1 MNPNDYYQ
9 LLMNATKGN
18 KSLNYYSDDL
28 LKQKKEEY
36 KSVAKRYDQY
46 RDETGSIH
54 VGDSIYEDNEDGTFT
69 DSSGKKLSISQL
81 NSQLDKFTEAQR
93 IEAEANK
100 KGLLGKAGDI
110 LGAVGGTI
118 ADGATGTKDFT
129 SATVGG
135 GFRDL
140 VGEVTGQ
147 NDTIRKNQQNAI
159 DQNTD
164 MIKLAGKK
172 MNDASLSD
180 EERKRW
186 EKLFQKH
193 SSDDSTYK
201 EAEEYNQGQIDRST
215 QAIEGAADAYKV
227 AQYIP
232 GFGTGVESI
241 GTLAALKTGD
251 DGAINKALIKLT
263 QDLDW
268 DELSDEE
275 KKAALAQRN
284 IGAAL
289 STLDVLPGL
298 GKAAGA
304 GVKATIKSGL
314 KEGAEA
320 TIKSGLKE
328 GFKAAS
334 ETYGKTILAQNVKDV
349 LGVGAKELAKQSVKS
364 SIGGGI
370 VGTGIGAGLSAAMG
384 GDIGEGATQGAASG
398 IIGGFLGSPLDVSTG
413 KASMKQAAKDA
424 EVAKIQARNENIA
437 KIRKNMEDY
446 YLNKQKAAD
455 QFAADSQGAG
465 KAQLPEGERV
475 KMLMATNPRDDV
487 PATTLADGSQI
498 VPGKFQRSNV
508 NRIKE
513 IDNQLQKFNSGKS
526 KLSGEQA
533 KALSDER
540 KAVINEIN
548 SAYDTRTNTGA
559 TLDEVTS
566 QLDEIGKGFVPDDA
580 KKPVTRIDD
589 AKGIIGRDFFDND
602 TRTAA
607 LEIVQD
613 ANQVTEV
620 LDSLMTP
627 QRFSKM
633 ADELDAQYNKDIERI
648 EQMPAR
654 RQEREL
660 AKLEGQYESKLNELE
675 GQVQEAAPAVQEYT
689 NMLAFLKEK
698 EDRLVTYANTYIA
711 ENPGKALEVDET
723 RLKGQVDKLIQQQ
736 KIAQVTESMSDV
748 NKPLVGSVENGVRP
762 SENTNPRVQEA
773 LETSKVANS
782 GSINDRGVGLSYYAT
797 APAKVLERFGDE
809 GKQIGNVLSEATDS
823 ANIADQQVATR
834 VLDWNKRAG
843 RKKGMREVAKA
854 LDGDTES
861 FSRLNDS
868 QRKVFSEI
876 RDMFKVYADALGLPE
891 GARIKDYL
899 PHIMNGQTM
908 DKVDLA
914 VMRLATGRN
923 LDGTALTAKDITE
936 ANAVIKGIDYETLA
950 MIKKNSLFK
959 VGENGFLKKR
969 TGAEDYSLDLAEII
983 NTYTHAAHNTMYHK
997 PAFETVKSL
1006 SESLSPK
1013 QNEYLATL
1021 MGEIQNMHTADID
1034 SMLDISLSKIPML
1047 GENAF
1052 SKGSSTTRKLIYDAL
1067 LGANPGS
1074 AIRNLSQ
1081 GANTY
1086 AKLGNRYTAHG
1097 IKMAGASFSKSNGL
1111 YDELL
1116 RNGVLMNKFSDL
1128 LHEGTLSSARSGLDR
1143 GLWTMFS
1150 SVEQFNRATAYFGA
1164 KQRYIDKFI
1173 KAAEKKGQKIDINNL
1188 PDDVLKNA
1196 EHAGRQMS
1204 KKTQFEFGVMDV
1216 PLGQT
1221 SDFAKNTIQ
1230 FQSFNISQV
1239 KFIKDMIVGNTDSL
1253 FAKQLDGKYKLSG
1266 EGAAQLAR
1274 YVGASAVFIS
1284 TVGSRI
1290 GMSFEDMI
1298 PYYGEVK
1305 SIFTENESPTDKIP
1319 ISPITKLL
1327 IGDNRGGK
1335 GALQLGSEAISAA
1348 LGNESAQKNIAGDT
1362 IEYGK
1367 DLASTLLPGGT
1378 QARKT
1383 IEGLASAEEGV
1394 STNAS
1399 GKVRFI
1405 QDQDFSSRL
1414 RAGMFG
1420 QYQTN
1425 AGQEWVKEGF
1435 PTFSEK
1441 QSKVIQGQET
1451 LNDKERYAD
1460 MYKITRGKQAARDEI
1475 EKVYL
1480 SRGSNAAFRKTQEWN
1495 DKQDKLIAEYR
1506 QKHPG
1511 ALPKEIS
1518 DALNKSKIIYKNL
1531 RMGDD

>member
-9 LLMNATKGN
+9 LLMNATKNN
-18 KSLNYYSDDL
+18 KATNHYSDAL
-28 LKQKKEEY
+28 LREKQEEY

-54 VGDSIYEDNEDGTFT
+54 VGDSIFEDNEDGTFT
-69 DSSGKKLSISQL
+69 DSSGKKLSTK
-81 NSQLDKFTEAQR
+81 QLDDQLKKTAETQKAEA
-93 IEAEANK
+93 EKAEANK
-100 KGLLGKAGDI
+100 KGI
-110 LGAVGGTI
+110 LEKTVDVIGAVDKTI
-118 ADGATGTKDFT
+118 RDGVTGAVDFT
-129 SATVGG
+129 VETAKGIKGLVDTQSARDERNKYEKDRNEYLKQFIEDKDKYLAERDKYDKTHGG
-135 GFRDL
+135 AD
-140 VGEVTGQ
+140 
-147 NDTIRKNQQNAI
+147 KNNKVNEAFKEQARNSEAF
-159 DQNTD
+159 DD
-164 MIKLAGKK
+164 AGKR
-172 MNDASLSD
+172 L
-180 EERKRW
+180 
-186 EKLFQKH
+186 
-193 SSDDSTYK
+193 
-201 EAEEYNQGQIDRST
+201 YN
-215 QAIEGAADAYKV
+215 A

-232 GFGTGVESI
+232 GVSLGAEGVGGII
-241 GTLAALKTGD
+241 GAIAGD
-251 DGAINKALIKLT
+251 DSEISKRQMELTQNIEDWDKLT
-263 QDLDW
+263 DK
-268 DELSDEE
+268 E
-275 KKAALAQRN
+275 KEQAKTMRTV
-284 IGAAL
+284 GGAL
-289 STLDVLPGL
+289 STLDLALPGSKIATQGIKTGVKEGVKAG
-298 GKAAGA
+298 GKAA
-304 GVKATIKSGL
+304 
-314 KEGAEA
+314 AEA
-320 TIKSGLKE
+320 
-328 GFKAAS
+328 
-334 ETYGKTILAQNVKDV
+334 YGKSV
-349 LGVGAKELAKQSVKS
+349 LSKGVGEVVGVGAKELAKQSVKS
-364 SIGGGI
+364 SVGGGI
-370 VGTGIGAGLSAAMG
+370 VGAGIGAGLSASMG
-384 GDIGEGATQGAASG
+384 GDIGEGAIQGATSG
-398 IIGGFLGSPLDVSTG
+398 IVGGFLGSPLDISTG
-413 KASMKQAAKDA
+413 KAGVKQAAKDA
-424 EVAKIQARNENIA
+424 EAARVQARDENIA
-437 KIRKNMEDY
+437 KVRKEMEDD

-455 QFAADSQGAG
+455 QFAADSQGTG
-465 KAQLPEGERV
+465 QAQLPEGGRV

-498 VPGKFQRSNV
+498 VTGSKFQRSNV

-513 IDNQLQKFNSGKS
+513 IDKQLQQFNSGES

-548 SAYDTRTNTGA
+548 SEVDTRTNTGA
-559 TLDEVTS
+559 TLDEVNS
-566 QLDEIGKGFVPDDA
+566 QLDEIGKGFVPDEA
-580 KKPVTRIDD
+580 KKPIPQIED
-589 AKGIIGRDFFDND
+589 AGGIIGRDFFDED

-633 ADELDAQYNKDIERI
+633 ADDLDAQYNKDIERI
-648 EQMPAR
+648 DKMPAR
-654 RQEREL
+654 RQEM
-660 AKLEGQYESKLNELE
+660 ELE
-675 GQVQEAAPAVQEYT
+675 KVNKEYEDNLNKLANERDDAAPAVQEYT
-689 NMLAFLKEK
+689 NMLAFLKQK
-698 EDRLVTYANTYIA
+698 EDRLTTLANTMIA

-723 RLKGQVDKLIQQQ
+723 RLNGQVDKLIQQQ

-773 LETSKVANS
+773 LETNKVANS
-782 GSINDRGVGLSYYAT
+782 GNINDRGVGLSYYAT
-797 APAKVLERFGDE
+797 APSKVLERFGDE
-809 GKQIGNVLSEATDS
+809 GKQISNILSEATDS
-823 ANIADQQVATR
+823 ASIADQQVATR
-834 VLDWNKRAG
+834 VLGWNKQAG
-843 RKKGMREVAKA
+843 GKKGMREVAKA

-861 FSRLNDS
+861 FSKLNDN
-868 QRKVFSEI
+868 QRVVFNEV
-876 RDMFKVYADALGLPE
+876 RDMFKAYADSLGLPE

-908 DKVDLA
+908 DKVDFA
-914 VMRLATGRN
+914 VMRLATGKN
-923 LDGTALTAKDITE
+923 LDGTTLTAKDIKE
-936 ANAVIKGIDYETLA
+936 ANAAIKGIDYETLQ
-950 MIKKNSLFK
+950 MIKKNSIFK
-959 VGENGFLKKR
+959 VGKNGFLEKR

-983 NTYTHAAHNTMYHK
+983 NTYTHAAHNTMYLK
-997 PAFETVKSL
+997 PAFETVKPL

-1013 QNEYLATL
+1013 QNEYLSTL

-1034 SMLDISLSKIPML
+1034 SMLDISLSRIPML

-1052 SKGSSTTRKLIYDAL
+1052 SKGSSTTRKLIYDAM

-1086 AKLGNRYTAHG
+1086 AKLGNKYTAHG

-1116 RNGVLMNKFSDL
+1116 QNGVLVNKFSDL
-1128 LHEGTLSSARSGLDR
+1128 LHEGTMSSARSGLDR

-1164 KQRYIDKFI
+1164 KQRYIDKFV

-1188 PDDVLKNA
+1188 PEDVLKNA

-1204 KKTQFEFGVMDV
+1204 KNTQFEFGVMDV

-1221 SDFAKNTIQ
+1221 SNFAKNAIQ

-1239 KFIKDMIVGNTDSL
+1239 KFLKEMIVGDTDSL
-1253 FAKQLDGKYKLSG
+1253 FAKQPDGKYKLSG
-1266 EGAAQLAR
+1266 EGAAQIAR
-1274 YVGASAVFIS
+1274 YVGAQAVFIG
-1284 TVGSRI
+1284 TVGSLI
-1290 GMSFEDMI
+1290 GMSYSDMMPFVGDIVDAQQEGDITKAI
-1298 PYYGEVK
+1298 P
-1305 SIFTENESPTDKIP
+1305 S
-1319 ISPITKLL
+1319 SPITKLL
-1327 IGDNRGGK
+1327 IGNRTNDK
-1335 GALQLGSEAISAA
+1335 GLLG
-1348 LGNESAQKNIAGDT
+1348 LVTGNQDP

-1383 IEGLASAEEGV
+1383 IEGLASTEDGV

-1420 QYQTN
+1420 QYQTD
-1425 AGQEWVKEGF
+1425 AGREWVKEGF

-1441 QSKVIQGQET
+1441 QSGVIQEQET

-1460 MYKITRGKQAARDEI
+1460 MYKITSGRKGAVDEI
-1475 EKVYL
+1475 KEAYSSK
-1480 SRGSNAAFRKTQEWN
+1480 GQNAAFRKTQEWN

-1506 QKHPG
+1506 KKHPG
-1511 ALPKEIS
+1511 ALPKEIA
-1518 DALNKSKIIYKNL
+1518 DELNKSKIIYKNL
-1531 RMGDD
+1531 RMNSD

>member
-18 KSLNYYSDDL
+18 KATNYYSDDL

-46 RDETGSIH
+46 RDEAGSIH
-54 VGDSIYEDNEDGTFT
+54 VGDSIFEDNEDGTFT
-69 DSSGKKLSISQL
+69 DSSGKKLSTK
-81 NSQLDKFTEAQR
+81 QLDDQLKKIADTQRVEAE
-93 IEAEANK
+93 EAEANK
-100 KGLLGKAGDI
+100 KGILEKTGDVI
-110 LGAVGGTI
+110 GAVGKTI
-118 ADGATGTKDFT
+118 GDGVTGAIDFT
-129 SATVGG
+129 AETAKGIKGLVDTQSAMDEKNKYLKDRDEHLKQFLGDEDKYFAERDKYDKAHGGTDKSDKVNEAFKEQARNSEAFDDAGKRLYNAAQYVPGVGLGAETVGG
-135 GFRDL
+135 VIG
-140 VGEVTGQ
+140 
-147 NDTIRKNQQNAI
+147 AI
-159 DQNTD
+159 
-164 MIKLAGKK
+164 AG
-172 MNDASLSD
+172 
-180 EERKRW
+180 
-186 EKLFQKH
+186 
-193 SSDDSTYK
+193 DDSEISK
-201 EAEEYNQGQIDRST
+201 RQMELT
-215 QAIEGAADAYKV
+215 QNIEDW
-227 AQYIP
+227 
-232 GFGTGVESI
+232 
-241 GTLAALKTGD
+241 D
-251 DGAINKALIKLT
+251 KLT
-263 QDLDW
+263 
-268 DELSDEE
+268 DEE
-275 KKAALAQRN
+275 KEQAKTMRTV
-284 IGAAL
+284 GGAL
-289 STLDVLPGL
+289 STLDVVMPGSKIATQGIKTGVKEGVKAG
-298 GKAAGA
+298 GKAA
-304 GVKATIKSGL
+304 
-314 KEGAEA
+314 AEA
-320 TIKSGLKE
+320 
-328 GFKAAS
+328 
-334 ETYGKTILAQNVKDV
+334 YGKSV
-349 LGVGAKELAKQSVKS
+349 LSKGVGEVVGVGAKELAKQSVKS
-364 SIGGGI
+364 SAGGAV
-370 VGTGIGAGLSAAMG
+370 VGAGIGAGLSASMG
-384 GDIGEGATQGAASG
+384 GDVGEGAIQGAASG
-398 IIGGFLGSPLDVSTG
+398 IVGGFLGSPLDISTG
-413 KASMKQAAKDA
+413 KAGVKQAAKDA
-424 EVAKIQARNENIA
+424 EAAKIQARDENIA
-437 KIRKNMEDY
+437 KVRKEMEDD

-455 QFAADSQGAG
+455 QFAADSQGTG
-465 KAQLPEGERV
+465 QAQLPEGERV
-475 KMLMATNPRDDV
+475 KMLMATNPRDDA

-498 VPGKFQRSNV
+498 VSGKYQRSNV

-513 IDNQLQKFNSGKS
+513 IDKQLQQFNSGES

-540 KAVINEIN
+540 KAVLNEIN
-548 SAYDTRTNTGA
+548 SEYDARTNTGA
-559 TLDEVTS
+559 TVDEVES
-566 QLDEIGKGFVPDDA
+566 QLKNIAEGGVPDEA
-580 KKPVTRIDD
+580 KKPIPQIED
-589 AKGIIGRDFFDND
+589 AGGIIGRDFFDND
-602 TRTAA
+602 MRTAA

-633 ADELDAQYNKDIERI
+633 ADDLDAQYNKDIERI

-660 AKLEGQYESKLNELE
+660 AKLDEEYESKLNELE
-675 GQVQEAAPAVQEYT
+675 GQMQEAAPAVQEYT

-698 EDRLVTYANTYIA
+698 EDRLTTLANTMVA

-723 RLKGQVDKLIQQQ
+723 RLNGQVDKLIQQQ

-773 LETSKVANS
+773 LETNKVANS
-782 GSINDRGVGLSYYAT
+782 GNINDRGVGLSYYAT
-797 APAKVLERFGDE
+797 APARVLERFGDE
-809 GKQIGNVLSEATDS
+809 GKQISNILSEATDS
-823 ANIADQQVATR
+823 ASIADQQVATR
-834 VLDWNKRAG
+834 VLGWNKQAG
-843 RKKGMREVAKA
+843 GKKGMREVAKA

-861 FSRLNDS
+861 FSKLDDN
-868 QRKVFSEI
+868 QRVVFNEV
-876 RDMFKVYADALGLPE
+876 RDMFKAYADSLGLPE

-908 DKVDLA
+908 DNVDFA
-914 VMRLATGRN
+914 VMRLATGKN
-923 LDGTALTAKDITE
+923 LDGTTLTAKDIKE
-936 ANAVIKGIDYETLA
+936 ANAAIKGIDYETLQ
-950 MIKKNSLFK
+950 MIKKNSMFK
-959 VGENGFLKKR
+959 VGKNGFLEKR

-983 NTYTHAAHNTMYHK
+983 NTYTHAAHNTMYLK
-997 PAFETVKSL
+997 PAFETVKPL

-1013 QNEYLATL
+1013 QNEYLSTL

-1034 SMLDISLSKIPML
+1034 SMLDISLSRIPML

-1086 AKLGNRYTAHG
+1086 AKLGSRYTAQG

-1116 RNGVLMNKFSDL
+1116 QNGVLMNKFSDL
-1128 LHEGTLSSARSGLDR
+1128 LHEGTMSSARSGLDR

-1150 SVEQFNRATAYFGA
+1150 GVEQFNRATAYFGA
-1164 KQRYIDKFI
+1164 KQRYIDKFV

-1188 PDDVLKNA
+1188 PEDVLKNA

-1204 KKTQFEFGVMDV
+1204 KNTQFEFGVMDV

-1221 SDFAKNTIQ
+1221 SNFAKNAIQ

-1239 KFIKDMIVGNTDSL
+1239 KFLKDMIVGNTDSL
-1253 FAKQLDGKYKLSG
+1253 FTKNADGKYRLSG
-1266 EGAAQLAR
+1266 EGAAQIAR
-1274 YVGASAVFIS
+1274 YVGAQAVFIG
-1284 TVGSRI
+1284 TVGSLI
-1290 GMSFEDMI
+1290 GMSFEDMVPFVGDIADAQQEGDITKAI
-1298 PYYGEVK
+1298 P
-1305 SIFTENESPTDKIP
+1305 S
-1319 ISPITKLL
+1319 SPITKLL
-1327 IGDNRGGK
+1327 IGNQTGDK
-1335 GALQLGSEAISAA
+1335 GLVGLVT
-1348 LGNESAQKNIAGDT
+1348 GNQDPL
-1362 IEYGK
+1362 EYGK

-1383 IEGLASAEEGV
+1383 IEGLASTEEGV

-1420 QYQTN
+1420 QYQTD
-1425 AGQEWVKEGF
+1425 AGREWVKEGF

-1441 QSKVIQGQET
+1441 QSGVIQEQET

-1460 MYKITRGKQAARDEI
+1460 MYKITKGRQGAVDEI
-1475 EKVYL
+1475 KEAYSSK
-1480 SRGSNAAFRKTQEWN
+1480 GQNAAFRKAQEWN

-1506 QKHPG
+1506 KQHPG